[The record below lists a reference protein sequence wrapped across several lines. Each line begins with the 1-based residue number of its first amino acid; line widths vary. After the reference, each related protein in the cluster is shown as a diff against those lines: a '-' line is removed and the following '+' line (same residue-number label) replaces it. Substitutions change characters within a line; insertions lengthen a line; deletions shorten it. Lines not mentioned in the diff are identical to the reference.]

1 MTQNSE
7 FGDHISNRFNQDLEE
22 LRNNVLKMGGLVEN
36 QLNKAIKA
44 ITNGDSELGLEV
56 VAGDEAVNAMENDIH
71 EECLRILATRAPAAI
86 DLRLIIA
93 IIKSITDLERIGDE
107 SDKIGFLASKLA
119 AMDRPNDSYIELSNL
134 GLHVLSMLK
143 NAMDAFA
150 RLDTEAAEEVIK
162 EDEKVD
168 NEYELIHKQGLS
180 YMKENPEE
188 VKRLMRVTWTARA
201 LERIGDHAKNISEYI
216 IYMVEARNYSK

>member
-180 YMKENPEE
+180 YMKENPEQ
-188 VKRLMRVTWTARA
+188 VKRVMRVTWTARA